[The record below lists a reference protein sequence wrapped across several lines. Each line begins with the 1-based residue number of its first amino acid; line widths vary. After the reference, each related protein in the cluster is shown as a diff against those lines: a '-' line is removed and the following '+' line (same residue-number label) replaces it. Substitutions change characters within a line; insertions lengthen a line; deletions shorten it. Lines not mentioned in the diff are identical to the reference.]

1 MKIGSGSGF
10 GQVERSERSGS
21 QSTVSKSDSG
31 TTAVGG
37 TENVQLSGLS
47 TRLQDLEKTLS
58 ASPEFDTDKVNAI
71 TQAIRDGKFTVNSE
85 VVADKL
91 LQSVRDLVGTNA

>member
-10 GQVERSERSGS
+10 GQVDRSERGGN
-21 QSTVSKSDSG
+21 QSTVSKSDGG
-31 TTAVGG
+31 TAPVGG
-37 TENVQLSGLS
+37 AENVQLSGLS

-58 ASPEFDTDKVNAI
+58 ASPEFDTDKVNTI